1 MKDESRTMTK
11 EQLAKLEQVQAHMP
25 TMKREDLEQ
34 ALLSYSAFFLNV
46 TQSLNLLLAGMPDES
61 DTTIWGPTL

>member
-1 MKDESRTMTK
+1 MTK
-11 EQLAKLEQVQAHMP
+11 DQLQKLEQVQEHLP

-46 TQSLNLLLAGMPDES
+46 THSLNLLLAGMPDEAE
-61 DTTIWGPTL
+61 DATIWGPKL